1 MKRIYLIGFIMIG
14 AAIPLVLIK
23 LYMDDSNKITQFDVV
38 VFSNIESIDI
48 TQNSVTLVG
57 ETSVPVICKI
67 EFAEYLGDPIF
78 VSDVDEKNNPHLQ
91 HSVTISDLNPET
103 RYNYQ
108 FQANFDNKDF
118 YSNIR
123 TFATLAS

>member
-1 MKRIYLIGFIMIG
+1 
-14 AAIPLVLIK
+14 
-23 LYMDDSNKITQFDVV
+23 MDDSNTITQFDVV
-38 VFSNIESIDI
+38 VFSNVESIDI
-48 TQNSVTLVG
+48 TQNSVMIVG
-57 ETSVPVICKI
+57 ETSVPVICEI

-78 VSDVDEKNNPHLQ
+78 VSDVDEKNDPHTQ